1 MYICVMDQTHPAW
14 LEVDLDQFHRNL
26 QAVRRRI
33 GSRLLCL
40 PVKANA
46 YGHGLVPISL
56 AAQEMGVD
64 VLAVSCLK
72 EGVCLRKAGVEMPI
86 LVFGAI
92 HENQIDDL
100 IDYNLEFSISS
111 QFKADLVA
119 EKARGRQCRIH
130 LEVDT
135 GMHRTGVRPETALV
149 LLDRLRQ
156 QGAFVVAG
164 VYSHLATADEP
175 DDPFALEQIAAFEG
189 LRTKV
194 AEEGIVWHLANSG
207 GVYFYPDSYFDMVR
221 PGLLCYGLTPD
232 GREDFAIRPIISLK
246 ARISYFKVV
255 AAGRGIS
262 YGHLYRTQAQTRI
275 VTVPVGYGDGYPSA
289 LSNLAQVSI
298 RGKLYPIAGRICMDQ
313 FMVDIG
319 MDEAYVGDEVVLIDG
334 EPKSPISLHNLAR
347 LAGVD
352 PREII
357 CRFNDRVERIYT
369 NYRRS

>member
-1 MYICVMDQTHPAW
+1 MCITHPAW
-14 LEVDLDQFHRNL
+14 LEIDLDQFHKNL
-26 QAVRRRI
+26 QAIRRRI
-33 GSRLLCL
+33 GTSLLCL

-72 EGVCLRKAGVEMPI
+72 EGISLRKAGIEIPI
-86 LVFGAI
+86 LVLGAI
-92 HENQIDDL
+92 HENQIDAL

-111 QFKADLVA
+111 QYKADLVE
-119 EKARGRQCRIH
+119 EKARGRKCRIH

-135 GMHRTGVRPETALV
+135 GMQRTGVRPETALV

-156 QGAFVVAG
+156 KSHFVVAG
-164 VYSHLATADEP
+164 VYSHLATADVP
-175 DDPFALEQIAAFEG
+175 NDPFAFAQIAAFER
-189 LRTKV
+189 LRAKV
-194 AEEGIVWHLANSG
+194 AGEGIVWHLANSG

-232 GREDFAIRPIISLK
+232 GSEDFAIRPIISLK

-255 AAGRGIS
+255 AAGQGIS
-262 YGHLYRTQAQTRI
+262 YGHLYRTKGQTRI
-275 VTVPVGYGDGYPSA
+275 VTVPIGYGDGYPRA
-289 LSNLAQVSI
+289 LSNVAEVSI
-298 RGKLYPIAGRICMDQ
+298 RGKFYPIAGRICMDQ

-334 EPKSPISLHNLAR
+334 EPQSPIALHNLAR

-357 CRFNDRVERIYT
+357 CRFNDRAERVYK
-369 NYRRS
+369 RAL